1 LGLPLLMK
9 SAKDTL
15 KWEDPRSNRG
25 YVRFGR
31 ERVTQSNNPEE
42 IAALRAKAPDHK
54 ESMEIGRDWDAEW
67 KNQWPSESLVPGFK
81 QRMLDFYEVRWFF
94 SPEFFANFQ
103 TWL

>member
-1 LGLPLLMK
+1 MK